1 MKVAI
6 TGANGFVGT
15 HLALAAAS
23 AGIPVLKIKRSMWDI
38 SHPPTQQFID
48 TLQQFSPDVV
58 FHLAALSNRSDC
70 GETEPNVQATDINT
84 RGTHNLVNLI
94 SQHLPDTRLVFS
106 STSYVYGPAV
116 NTDPIAETTNPN
128 PSCGYG
134 KSKLQAEQG
143 IADAIE
149 DGLNAVIVRAFQ
161 HSGPGQPTRL
171 ILPEWIQKL
180 SSSRIIEVY
189 NLQSHFDLSDVRD
202 VVAAYL
208 ALAENGD
215 SGEIYNVGS
224 GRSLCSG
231 ELFDEICKQLDV
243 RQQDLDIRVSN
254 PGERFSPIADLTK
267 VTEST
272 KWRPEISLEQTVADT
287 IASIL
292 DDQNKSC

>member
-15 HLALAAAS
+15 HLALAAAN
-23 AGIPVLKIKRSMWDI
+23 AGCPTLEISRSMWDI
-38 SHPPTQQFID
+38 SQSPTQDFID
-48 TLQQFSPDVV
+48 TLHQFSPDVV

-84 RGTHNLVNLI
+84 LGTHHLVSLM
-94 SQHLPDTRLVFS
+94 SQHFSETRLVFT
-106 STSYVYGPAV
+106 STSYVYGPAT
-116 NTDPIAETTNPN
+116 NTVPIAESTNPN

-134 KSKLQAEQG
+134 KSKLQAEQI
-143 IADAIE
+143 IADAVE
-149 DGLNAVIVRAFQ
+149 DGLNAIIVRAFQ

-180 SSSRIIEVY
+180 SSRRIIEVY

-202 VVAAYL
+202 VVTAYL

-231 ELFDEICKQLDV
+231 DLFDEICKQLDI
-243 RQQDLDIRVSN
+243 RQQDLDIRVTS
-254 PGERFSPIADLTK
+254 PGERFSPIADLSK

-272 KWRPEISLEQTVADT
+272 QWRPAISLEQTVADT
-287 IASIL
+287 IASMV
-292 DDQNKSC
+292 DD